1 MDQHHLHEMLMT
13 MVIALAGGAIL
24 ITIARRFKTSAI
36 ILLIGS
42 AFALG
47 PEGLG
52 WLHPESLGSGLRV
65 IVSLAI
71 GLILFEG
78 GLTLDVKGYR
88 GASLLI
94 RRMLSVGVLTTWFV
108 TAGAIKLLYP
118 SFQVSYCLLFASL
131 VIVTGPTVIAPLL
144 RRIRL
149 VPKLHNIL
157 HWEGVLIDPI
167 GVFIALL
174 CFEYVVGVAAGVAV
188 MTLFLR
194 IAAGIGFGIA
204 GGFILAFILKRRLIP
219 SDMYNV
225 FSFGFAVML
234 FGVADAFATEAGLLS
249 VTIAGFIVG
258 LSRPPDLE
266 SIRHFKAEMTDILI
280 GMLFILLSSRLKF
293 EQFVDFGAR
302 GALLVAIVIVVVRPL
317 ALGLSA
323 IGTDLR
329 LKEKAFLGWVAPRG
343 IVAASFAS
351 AVGLSLAEKG
361 TMDEA
366 IFVES
371 FVYSVIIATVALQE
385 LSAGLLARFMGL
397 QRPPA
402 KGYMLVGAHGFARR
416 LARFL
421 KDGGIEPVVLADIN
435 TRSVG
440 DARLEGLDARVID
453 ARDLKVVEDQPDL
466 NSVGNL
472 IALTDNENL
481 NALIGQRWVRQLGRE
496 RVFFWGSQSMT
507 DSPDES
513 IGRIVWHELPKPTL
527 LTEELQRREASLMTA
542 NTRFTEEQAGSVQ
555 LLAAI
560 TDEEKLILGP
570 SKDQIKDLPEKGK
583 FLYLRRE
590 ADYLA
595 LALRPQLITR
605 TNLADLHEV
614 FTQLVGMAARVA
626 DDLNTEQTVA
636 ALLERERTAP
646 TALGHGV
653 AIPHIT
659 SSDLKQRLC
668 ALAQAPN
675 GASFEAPDGEPV
687 RLIFMI
693 LSPADDPE
701 GHLAILAEVARIVS
715 DAKMRERL
723 LEESD
728 PGRII
733 EIIQGHYFPGSGEGR
748 S

>member
-13 MVIALAGGAIL
+13 MVIALSGGAIL
-24 ITIARRFKTSAI
+24 ITLARRFNTSAI
-36 ILLIGS
+36 LLLIGS

-52 WLHPESLGSGLRV
+52 WLHPESLGAGLRV

-78 GLTLDVKGYR
+78 GLTLDIKGYR

-108 TAGAIKLLYP
+108 TAGAIKILYP
-118 SFQVSYCLLFASL
+118 GFAVSYCLLFASL

-174 CFEYVVGVAAGVAV
+174 CYEYVIGAAAGAAV
-188 MTLFLR
+188 LTLFLR
-194 IAAGIGFGIA
+194 IAAGIGFGVA
-204 GGFILAFILKRRLIP
+204 GGFVLAFILKRRLIP
-219 SDMYNV
+219 ADMYNV

-266 SIRHFKAEMTDILI
+266 NIRHFKAEMTDILI
-280 GMLFILLSSRLKF
+280 GMLFILLASRLRF
-293 EQFVDFGAR
+293 EQFIDFGLR
-302 GALLVAIVIVVVRPL
+302 GALLVAIVIAVVRPL
-317 ALGLSA
+317 ALTLSS
-323 IGTDLR
+323 IGTDLSF
-329 LKEKAFLGWVAPRG
+329 KERSYLGWVAPRG

-361 TMDEA
+361 TMTEA
-366 IFVES
+366 VFVES

-385 LSAGLLARFMGL
+385 CSAGLLARLLGL
-397 QRPPA
+397 QRPAA
-402 KGYMLVGAHGFARR
+402 KGWMLVGAHGLARKF
-416 LARFL
+416 ARFL
-421 KDGGIEPVVLADIN
+421 KDGGIEPVVLADVN

-453 ARDLKVVEDQPDL
+453 ARDPKIVEDQPDL
-466 NSVGNL
+466 NGIGNL
-472 IALTDNENL
+472 LALTDNENL

-496 RVFFWGSQSMT
+496 KVHFWGSKSMT
-507 DSPDES
+507 DRPEET
-513 IGRIVWHELPKPTL
+513 IGRVVWPELPKPTL
-527 LTEELQRREASLMTA
+527 LTQELQRREASLMTA
-542 NTRFTEEQAGSVQ
+542 NTRFTGEQAKSVQMLAAVVDGRLVLGPTEEEQ
-555 LLAAI
+555 
-560 TDEEKLILGP
+560 E
-570 SKDQIKDLPEKGK
+570 DLPEKGK

-605 TNLADLHEV
+605 TNLADLREV

-626 DDLNTEQTVA
+626 DDLPSEKTIE

-646 TALGHGV
+646 TALGHGI

-659 SSDLKQRLC
+659 STDLKQRLC
-668 ALAQAPN
+668 VMAQAPN
-675 GASFEAPDGEPV
+675 GAKFDAPDGEPV
-687 RLIFMI
+687 RLIFLI
-693 LSPADDPE
+693 LSPSDDPE

-715 DAKMRERL
+715 DSTMRERL
-723 LEESD
+723 LEEAD
-728 PGRII
+728 PGKII
-733 EIIQGHYFPGSGEGR
+733 EIIQGHYLPGATAG
-748 S
+748 